1 MSTMKRSVAHGQFSH
16 GQFSRS
22 SQRSRISA
30 ELITIAISSLI
41 VAILIG
47 LILLAWVTKDDRPP
61 ILSISTPEAVRQEQG
76 YYYVPFTVKND
87 GGGTAESVQVI
98 GELRINGQVEEQGE
112 QQIDFLSS
120 REEEEGA
127 FVFSR
132 NPASGNLVLRVA
144 SYKLP

>member
-1 MSTMKRSVAHGQFSH
+1 MKRSLSRQTSTGQT
-16 GQFSRS
+16 QR
-22 SQRSRISA
+22 RSRLPA
-30 ELITIAISSLI
+30 EWFTIAVSSLI
-41 VAILIG
+41 VAALVG
-47 LILLAWVTKDDRPP
+47 LILLVWVTQDSRPP
-61 ILSISTPEAVRQEQG
+61 ILSLTAGTEIRQEQG
-76 YYYVPFTVKND
+76 YYYVPFTVRNE

-98 GELRINGQVEEQGE
+98 GELLIDGEVEEHGE

-132 NPASGNLVLRVA
+132 NPNAGELVLRVA

>member
-1 MSTMKRSVAHGQFSH
+1 MKRSTYNKSSNGKAAK
-16 GQFSRS
+16 
-22 SQRSRISA
+22 SQRRSGLSA
-30 ELITIAISSLI
+30 ESVTIAISSLI
-41 VAILIG
+41 VAILMG
-47 LILLAWVTKDDRPP
+47 LILLTWVKRDDRPP
-61 ILSISTPEAVRQEQG
+61 ILSITINGAIRQEQN

-98 GELRINGQVEEQGE
+98 SELHINGQVEESGE

-132 NPASGNLVLRVA
+132 NPEAGDLVLRVA